1 MTPMIAAKAYAAIQ
15 QAATSQAPAVGGGGA
30 EGGADFS
37 KLVTN
42 AMTDMVQGQRKA
54 EHLMQAHTA
63 GKAELVDVVTAVS
76 SAQASLETVMA
87 VRDQAISAYQEIMR
101 MPI

>member
-15 QAATSQAPAVGGGGA
+15 QAATSQPPAISGGA
-30 EGGADFS
+30 EGTDFS
-37 KLVTN
+37 KLVSN

-54 EHLMQAHTA
+54 ENLMQANVA

-87 VRDQAISAYQEIMR
+87 VRDQVISAYQEIMR